1 MDYLNIDLGPIGQQH
16 LEHGLLSLH
25 YGQVERG
32 LAWGRGCK
40 VGKSKYTELF
50 YEKKKTNSKCCFLL
64 TIVITEVHL
73 PPPGTAF

>member
-32 LAWGRGCK
+32 LAWAGAVMGARARILNYFTRRRK
-40 VGKSKYTELF
+40 LILDDASY
-50 YEKKKTNSKCCFLL
+50 
-64 TIVITEVHL
+64 
-73 PPPGTAF
+73 